1 MKHSVVNIKG
11 KIKFQSQKCSSL
23 QNVSFSDELRSIKK
37 ETGFTYSQVKR
48 LFRRFHH
55 LDKDGRGYLRK
66 EDLMTIHE
74 VRPWRECR
82 ESVLRTKKIIK
93 ENFKQNLSVG
103 MFLTFFQEISDDW
116 IWNKFALKQHNFN
129 FSHKNTKR
137 FNKLIHV
144 L

>member
-82 ESVLRTKKIIK
+82 ESVLRTKKSSRKTLNKI
-93 ENFKQNLSVG
+93 
-103 MFLTFFQEISDDW
+103 FLLEFNFFQEISDDW
-116 IWNKFALKQHNFN
+116 IWNKLALKQHNFN
-129 FSHKNTKR
+129 FSHKKYKT
-137 FNKLIHV
+137 V
-144 L
+144 